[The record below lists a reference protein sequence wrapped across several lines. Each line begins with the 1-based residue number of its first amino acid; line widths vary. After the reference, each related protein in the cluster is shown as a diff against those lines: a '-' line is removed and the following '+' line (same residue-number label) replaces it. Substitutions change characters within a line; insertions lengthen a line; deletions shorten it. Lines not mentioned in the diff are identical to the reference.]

1 MTEKTNVEVEQS
13 EYYKKKH
20 NKEEMQKQLI
30 SFGMMIVFT
39 IISFGLVVSESVE
52 RMYVLPILF
61 VMAIIQAGFQFY
73 YFMHLKDKGHGMP
86 ATLIFGGV
94 WCAFLT
100 LAGLM
105 VISWW

>member
-1 MTEKTNVEVEQS
+1 MTENTGVNAKADDFKRQQ
-13 EYYKKKH
+13 
-20 NKEEMQKQLI
+20 NKQEMQKQLI

-39 IISFGLVVSESVE
+39 LVSFAMVATTDLGPIYIV
-52 RMYVLPILF
+52 PILF
-61 VMAIIQAGFQFY
+61 VMAIVQAGFQFY

>member
-1 MTEKTNVEVEQS
+1 MTDKANVEVEQS
-13 EYYKKKH
+13 DYYKKKH

-39 IISFGLVVSESVE
+39 MIAFGLVVSDSVD
-52 RMYVLPILF
+52 RMYILPILF
-61 VMAIIQAGFQFY
+61 VMAIVQAGFQFF
-73 YFMHLKDKGHGMP
+73 YFMHLKDKGHEMP
-86 ATLIFGGV
+86 VTFIFGGV

-105 VISWW
+105 LISWW